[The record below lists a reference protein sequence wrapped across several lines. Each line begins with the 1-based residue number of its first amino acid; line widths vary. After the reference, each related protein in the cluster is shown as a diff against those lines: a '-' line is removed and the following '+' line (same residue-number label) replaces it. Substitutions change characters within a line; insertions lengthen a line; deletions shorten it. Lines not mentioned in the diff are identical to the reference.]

1 MDQQI
6 AVPAYF
12 DDAKRDDPVWERLA
26 AAQGVVALAVFD
38 DWTTLTRVKPRLKV
52 SGIKVFGLVATHKA
66 TVELDVCQAEI
77 DDWFRI
83 HPDLDGIF
91 LAEGPPLDTQHP
103 EILEPAWVWDYYGD
117 NHGQGL
123 YHYIKRKKP
132 GAKVFLDC
140 AGCKDAGVFNVCDIA
155 QVVDVDYARYKEK
168 LWWLAASQSWWTSP
182 PTPKTIAHVIPSCP
196 AEEHDWSLRVA
207 VAVSKARQAE
217 LVYVFDGEQ
226 SAYHTLPAFWQSEVV
241 TVAANPADPC
251 RLIDDVLSE
260 MAAAVDDLAAAIDD
274 TTGPEKARLIDDLAR
289 LGEQRAEIEVVLDDC
304 HEEWG
309 RSRNRPA

>member
-1 MDQQI
+1 MEQRI

-52 SGIKVFGLVATHKA
+52 SGIKAFGLVATHKA

-91 LAEGPPLDTQHP
+91 LEEGPPLDTQHP
-103 EILEPAWVWDYYGD
+103 ATLEPAWVWDYYGD

-140 AGCKDAGVFNVCDIA
+140 AGCKDAGVFSVCDIA
-155 QVVDVDYARYKEK
+155 QVVDVDYARYKDK

-182 PTPKTIAHVIPSCP
+182 PTPKTIAHLVHSCP

-207 VAVSKARQAE
+207 VALSKARQAE

-226 SAYHTLPAFWQSEVV
+226 ATYHTLPAFWQSEVV

-251 RLIDDVLSE
+251 RLIGNVLSE
-260 MAAAVDDLAAAIDD
+260 MSAAVDDLAAAIDD

-304 HEEWG
+304 HEEWR